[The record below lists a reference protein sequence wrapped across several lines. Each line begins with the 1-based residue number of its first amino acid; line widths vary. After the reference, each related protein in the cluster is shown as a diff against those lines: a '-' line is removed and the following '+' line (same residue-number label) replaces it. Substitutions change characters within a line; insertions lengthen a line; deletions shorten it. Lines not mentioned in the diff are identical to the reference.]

1 MKDTGKIPAYQIE
14 YQRIIDKYK
23 GTVRKGREAINAG
36 IADMQTALDI
46 ARKHSDQ
53 ERIAESLFQLALC
66 HIEIRS
72 NDQAL
77 HYLYEV
83 LELVEKGEAKTDICQ
98 VLDKIA
104 YSYWSMNEFDRM
116 QHFLERMLELQKERD
131 DRSGIADALLKMG
144 SCMRFQGKLEQSIEY
159 YEMALEIF
167 VELNDVLNVNLSK
180 SSIANLLSLS
190 GKFDQAISIKK
201 EIITYFE
208 SVQDNKLLAREY
220 NMLSVIYIKLDH
232 RESALEYSFKA
243 IRMREEIGDRYGL
256 MSCWINLG
264 VLYKSYGDD
273 VNAEKYYQKAR
284 DYCEEVGDKRNLSLV
299 LNNLGIIQM
308 IRNNN
313 HQALECFEKSRA
325 LKEETNDLIGLT
337 ETLQNIGLIYADKLH
352 DYEKGLEYFE
362 KVNEYTEKTGDR
374 FLQLYSRMQVID
386 IKILQGKI
394 DEAHELFEETHK
406 AVFENKYDKLYTQV
420 YSQQIIIYSAKGKF
434 LEAASTHHLMIDE
447 IMDKHTSEIA
457 EKIAELHTK
466 YNIEQKE
473 KEAEIYRLKNV
484 ELEAKNRQIEKQKV
498 ELQKALDDLH
508 HSEIRYHFVTEELT
522 RHIRTSMIGQSESIC
537 KISEMITM
545 VARSEKTN
553 VLITGETGTGKEI
566 VARNIHA
573 CSKRSRQPF
582 YAVNCSAIPDTLF
595 ESHFFGHEKNA
606 FTGATSD
613 KIGWFE
619 IADKSTLFL
628 DEIGTL
634 SLEQQAKLLRSLEE
648 RKIVRV
654 GSLREI
660 PVDLRI
666 VSATNNNLMEKI
678 ESGQFRSDLY
688 HRLAIFVI
696 NIPPLRE
703 RKEDI
708 PLLLEHFVG
717 LASRMINKKIN
728 RIEKDIAARL
738 LEYDFPGNVRELKN
752 MVERAVVVADSSTLR
767 VRHFL
772 IPTATIETNDV
783 VSFADAE
790 KTLLLKAL
798 RRTNFNR
805 VQAAKLLDV
814 ERKVVERKMKK
825 YNIEEDNRN

>member
-1 MKDTGKIPAYQIE
+1 MKGRSKIPAYQSE
-14 YQRIIDKYK
+14 FQKIIDRCDKIEK
-23 GTVRKGREAINAG
+23 NDNEACKAE
-36 IADMQTALDI
+36 AAEMSQALDI
-46 ARKHSDQ
+46 ARKCSDG
-53 ERIAESLFQLALC
+53 ELTAEALFRLARC
-66 HIEIRS
+66 HIKS
-72 NDQAL
+72 KTYNQAL
-77 HYLYEV
+77 KHLAEV
-83 LELVEKGEAKTDICQ
+83 LELVETEFDSYDICP
-98 VLDKIA
+98 VLDQIA
-104 YSYWSMNEFDRM
+104 YCHWSMNEFDLM
-116 QHFLERMLELQKERD
+116 QQSLTRLLALQRD
-131 DRSGIADALLKMG
+131 RDNRPGIADALLKMG
-144 SCMRFQGKLEQSIEY
+144 SCMRFQSKLEQGIEY

-208 SVQDNKLLAREY
+208 SVQDKKLLAREY
-220 NMLSVIYIKLDH
+220 NMLSVIYIKLDQ

-243 IRMREEIGDRYGL
+243 IRMREEIGDRFGL

-273 VNAEKYYQKAR
+273 VNAEKYYLKAR
-284 DYCEEVGDKRNLSLV
+284 DYCEEVGDRRNLSLV
-299 LNNLGIIQM
+299 WNNLGIIQM
-308 IRNNN
+308 GRNNN

-352 DYEKGLEYFE
+352 DYEKGLKYFE
-362 KVNEYTEKTGDR
+362 KVNENTEKTGDR
-374 FLQLYSRMQVID
+374 FLQLYSKLQVID
-386 IKILQGKI
+386 IKLLQGKI
-394 DEAHELFEETHK
+394 DEASELLAETQK

-420 YSQQIIIYSAKGKF
+420 YSQQIIICSTQGKF
-434 LEAASTHHLMIDE
+434 LDATNTHRRMIDE
-447 IMDKHTSEIA
+447 IKVKQTSEIA
-457 EKIAELHTK
+457 EKVAELHTK
-466 YNIEQKE
+466 YNIEKKE

-484 ELEAKNRQIEKQKV
+484 ELEARNQKIELQKV

-508 HSEIRYHFVTEELT
+508 HSEIRYNFVTEELT
-522 RHIRTSMIGQSESIC
+522 RHIKTSMIGQSESIR

-660 PVDLRI
+660 PIDLRI
-666 VSATNNNLMEKI
+666 VSATNNNLMDKI
-678 ESGQFRSDLY
+678 DSGLFRSDLY

-717 LASRMINKKIN
+717 LTSRMINKRIN
-728 RIEKDIAARL
+728 RIEKDIATQL
-738 LEYDFPGNVRELKN
+738 MDYDFPGNVRELRN

-772 IPTATIETNDV
+772 IPSATIEEDDV
-783 VSFADAE
+783 IPLADAE
-790 KTLLLKAL
+790 RQMLLKAL

-805 VQAAKLLDV
+805 VQTAKLLDV
-814 ERKVVERKMKK
+814 DRRVIERKMKK
-825 YNIEEDNRN
+825 YGIVEDK